1 MAINFNLVIAIFML
15 HFIINYYINRIE
27 ISKKTEEFSW
37 REFSQSVFMRAYKFM
52 KHIDGHAC
60 ACFCLPVGKNIMP
73 VMPMPLDL

>member
-37 REFSQSVFMRAYKFM
+37 WEFSQSVFMR
-52 KHIDGHAC
+52 I
-60 ACFCLPVGKNIMP
+60 NS
-73 VMPMPLDL
+73 